1 MSDDDDK
8 TNVFAIDGGKKEE
21 EEKEPRMIAHVELRR
36 FADMLEACEEEYGHI
51 EMAAVAYVPGVGM
64 IPLAGNSETGRD
76 GMLTMFEIGKTAIV
90 IEYINGV
97 DEDDDSTVH

>member
-21 EEKEPRMIAHVELRR
+21 EKEKPVAHIELRR
-36 FADMLEACEEEYGHI
+36 FATMLEVLEEEYGHI
-51 EMAAVAYVPGVGM
+51 EMAAVAYVPGIGM

-90 IEYINGV
+90 MEYLNGV

>member
-8 TNVFAIDGGKKEE
+8 SNVFAIGGGRKEE
-21 EEKEPRMIAHVELRR
+21 EEKEKKPVAHVELRR
-36 FADMLEACEEEYGHI
+36 FADMLEACEKEYGRV
-51 EMAAVAYVPGVGM
+51 EMAAVAYVPVVGL

-90 IEYINGV
+90 MEYINGV
-97 DEDDDSTVH
+97 DEDDETVH

>member
-8 TNVFAIDGGKKEE
+8 SNVFAIGGGRKE
-21 EEKEPRMIAHVELRR
+21 EEKEKPVAHVELRR
-36 FADMLEACEEEYGHI
+36 FADMLEALEGEYGHI
-51 EMAAVAYVPGVGM
+51 EMAAVAFVPGIGV

-90 IEYINGV
+90 MEYINGV
-97 DEDDDSTVH
+97 DEDDETVH